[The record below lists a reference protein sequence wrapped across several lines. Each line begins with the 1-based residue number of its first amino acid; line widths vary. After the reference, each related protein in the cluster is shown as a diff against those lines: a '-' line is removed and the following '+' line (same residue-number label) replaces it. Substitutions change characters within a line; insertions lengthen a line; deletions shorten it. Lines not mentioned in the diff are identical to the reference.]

1 MSEARPGPLTG
12 HRFDVAGAGPAA
24 VRARDLLS
32 LLGTAPDAGSGLT
45 IDLAGAPSP
54 LTDWAASGAM
64 ALTGRADGP
73 ALVAPGEPA
82 TAVRAALAVFAGL
95 TRARTGRDP
104 DLPGPGLL
112 AERAAIAGFTRKG
125 PISCGGAFR
134 LLSTID
140 GWLGISLP
148 RAGDLDLVP
157 ALTEGRTGTDPWAD
171 VAGWARRRGTVAAAD
186 RAQLLGIAAAALP
199 RGSPDDE
206 QLRHRRQLAGSDR
219 TAAIFTRGGPR
230 AGRGAP
236 LVVDLTSLWA
246 GPLCAHLLG
255 RAGAKVVKVEGV
267 RRPDGARAGPRAFFD
282 LLHAGH
288 AAVALDLTEPSGLA
302 ALKALVGRA
311 DIVLEASRPR
321 AMRQL
326 GIDAE
331 QAVANGTSWVSIT
344 AYGRTGPWQHR
355 VGFGDDVAAAA
366 GMVVREGGK
375 PLPCGDAIA
384 DPLTGVYG
392 AVAAAAA
399 LLGENAWLVDI
410 AMRDVTMLAAQGPVH
425 PPGDVEV
432 SAPVARQP
440 TAAAHALG
448 ADTEVVLRRL
458 GLA

>member
-1 MSEARPGPLTG
+1 MSEVRPRPLTG
-12 HRFDVAGAGPAA
+12 LRFDVAGAGPAA
-24 VRARDLLS
+24 VRAHDLLGF
-32 LLGTAPDAGSGLT
+32 LGAASDAGSGRT
-45 IDLAGAPSP
+45 IDLAGTPSP
-54 LTDWAASGAM
+54 LADWAASGAM

-95 TRARTGRDP
+95 TLARTGREP

-112 AERAAIAGFTRKG
+112 AERAAIAGFTRQG
-125 PISCGGAFR
+125 PLSCGGAFR
-134 LLSTID
+134 MLSTVD

-157 ALTEGRTGTDPWAD
+157 ALTEGGTGRDPWAD
-171 VAGWARRRGTVAAAD
+171 VADWARRGGAAAAAD
-186 RAQLLGIAAAALP
+186 RAQLLGIGAAAVPA
-199 RGSPDDE
+199 GSPDDE
-206 QLRHRRQLAGSDR
+206 QLRHRRQIAGSDR

-236 LVVDLTSLWA
+236 LVLDLTSLWA

-255 RAGAKVVKVEGV
+255 LAGAEVVKVEGV
-267 RRPDGARAGPRAFFD
+267 RRPDGARSGPRAFFD

-288 AAVALDLTEPSGLA
+288 AAVALDLTEPGGVA
-302 ALKALVGRA
+302 TLKALVGRA
-311 DIVLEASRPR
+311 DMVLEASRPR

-331 QAVANGTSWVSIT
+331 QVVANGTSWVSIT

-366 GMVVREGGK
+366 GLVVRDGGE

-384 DPLTGVYG
+384 DPLAGVYG

-399 LLGENAWLVDI
+399 LLSDHAWLVDI
-410 AMRDVTMLAAQGPVH
+410 AMRDVAMLAAEGPLH

-432 SAPVARQP
+432 GAPVARRP
-440 TAAAHALG
+440 TAAARPLG
-448 ADTEVVLRRL
+448 ADTGAVLRRL